1 MAYIRIDVDLDEV
14 YHEMDRRDKEIMAD
28 WLHDDGVL
36 EEHPNPEIRK
46 VVRGDEE
53 SPGEREL
60 RDKLTKIWN
69 SYYLLT
75 NEEEELIKKISSRL
89 P

>member
-1 MAYIRIDVDLDEV
+1 MIIYGECTNTH
-14 YHEMDRRDKEIMAD
+14 HEMAE
-28 WLHDDGVL
+28 WLFDDGIL
-36 EEHPNPEIRK
+36 SSHPNPEIRK
-46 VVRGDEE
+46 LVRGDEE

>member
-1 MAYIRIDVDLDEV
+1 
-14 YHEMDRRDKEIMAD
+14 MAD

-36 EEHPNPEIRK
+36 EGHPNPEIRN